1 MSELFADFPL
11 ATVDAWHEKVE
22 KDLKGA
28 DFDSLKSR
36 LAGEG
41 PDGGS
46 LELQPLYQPVSQLVS
61 QLAEGVG
68 PQPLAAGEFGRPLPL
83 HEHPSPEETGRR
95 VALDLRHGATGVWLR
110 FDDAGRAGS
119 SPKEA
124 GERIGRGG
132 VALTSVEALTQALAD
147 LDPAEHEIHLDAGA
161 GALPAAGLLLAWLQT
176 RATQA
181 SQLRGSLGADPFGS
195 LAVDGQLPSTLE
207 DHLREASELARW
219 CACEAPQLR
228 ALRVSAVP
236 YHEAGGGAVD
246 ELAYALATGAAYL
259 RRLLDPPEGEEPL
272 EPDAACRQ
280 IQLVFAVS
288 GDLFLEIAKL
298 RAARR
303 LWARLAEAVGAS
315 SDARGVHLHAVTCRR
330 GRTTLDRGVNLLRGT
345 AESFA
350 ATVGGADTV
359 GTAPYDQA
367 VGLPSVFSRRLAINT
382 QLMLR
387 EESHLHRVADPGAGS
402 GYVEALTEQLATA
415 AWTRLQ
421 KIEATGGMAEALT
434 SGTVAR
440 RLAESLERR
449 HRDVCTRRTPLTGV
463 SEYPNLAEEP
473 LAKVPPDLDELRRDA
488 LAALAARTTDPRVA
502 IAALVREP
510 SVETLIAAAAA
521 GAHLHELTAALPRA
535 TNSAGAPATTAP
547 VLTPWRL
554 SEPFEQLRAIADELE
569 RRLGWRPPA
578 SLLHLGD
585 PRGHKARAEFVRNL
599 LAVGGLDTAEFP
611 PGDDDAF
618 LAAFDDT
625 DTDVAVLC
633 GPDDAYPDRVP
644 NLARRLRAAGAT
656 CIVLAGKAGEHEA
669 AFRDAGVTH
678 FAHLGSNTCQL
689 LRELLASFDLSQ
701 ESAS

>member
-1 MSELFADFPL
+1 MSELFADFPP
-11 ATVDAWHEKVE
+11 TGVDAWHEKVE

-28 DFDSLKSR
+28 AFGSLKTY

-41 PDGGS
+41 RDGGS
-46 LELQPLYQPVSQLVS
+46 LELEPLYQPVSQA
-61 QLAEGVG
+61 AEEVG
-68 PQPLAAGEFGRPLPL
+68 FQPLASGEFGRPLPL

-124 GERIGRGG
+124 RELIGRGG
-132 VALTSVEALTQALAD
+132 VSLTSVEALGQALAD
-147 LDPAEHEIHLDAGA
+147 LDPATHEIHLDAGA
-161 GALPAAGLLLAWLQT
+161 GALPAAGLLLAWLQERSMET
-176 RATQA
+176 A
-181 SQLRGSLGADPFGS
+181 QLRGSLGADPFGT
-195 LAVDGQLPSTLE
+195 LAVDGQLPATLD
-207 DHLREASELARW
+207 DHLREACQLARW
-219 CACEAPQLR
+219 CAREAPGLR

-259 RRLLDPPEGEEPL
+259 RRLLDPPQNEASL
-272 EPDAACRQ
+272 EPDAACQQ

-315 SDARGVHLHAVTCRR
+315 PEARGVHLHAVTCRR

-345 AESFA
+345 VESFA
-350 ATVGGADTV
+350 AIVGGADTV

-402 GYVEALTEQLATA
+402 GYVEELTEQLATA
-415 AWTRLQ
+415 AWNRLQ
-421 KIEATGGMAEALT
+421 EIEGAGGMAQSLT
-434 SGTVAR
+434 SGAVAR
-440 RLAESLERR
+440 QLAESLERR
-449 HRDVCTRRTPLTGV
+449 KRDVCTRRTPLTGV

-473 LAKVPPDLDELRRDA
+473 LAKVPPDLDALRRDT
-488 LAALAARTTDPRVA
+488 LAALAARTADPGAA
-502 IAALVREP
+502 IADLVHQP
-510 SVETLIAAAAA
+510 SLETLTAAAAA
-521 GAHLHELTAALPRA
+521 GACLHELTAALPRA
-535 TNSAGAPATTAP
+535 AGPATTAP
-547 VLTPWRL
+547 ALTPWRL
-554 SEPFEQLRAIADELE
+554 SEPFEQLRAVADELE
-569 RRLGWRPPA
+569 RRLGWKPPA
-578 SLLHLGD
+578 SVLHLGD
-585 PRGHKARAEFVRNL
+585 PRGHKPRADFVRNL

-633 GPDDAYPDRVP
+633 GPDEAYPERVP
-644 NLARRLRAAGAT
+644 ALARRLRAAGAT
-656 CIVLAGKAGEHEA
+656 CIVVAGKAGEHEA
-669 AFRDAGVTH
+669 AFRAAGITH
-678 FAHLGSNTCQL
+678 FAHLGANTCQL
-689 LRELLASFDLSQ
+689 LRELLASFDHSQ